1 MIPLLETNRRAIADA
16 CTRYRVARLH
26 AFGSA
31 GRDDYRSGSSDVDLL
46 VEFEAMDPHDLVDA
60 YFGLLDDLRTLLCA
74 PVDLVMFDAVKNPYV
89 ASAID
94 REKRL
99 LYAA

>member
-16 CTRYRVARLH
+16 CARHHVARLH

-46 VEFEAMDPHDLVDA
+46 VEFEDMHPHELVDA
-60 YFGLLDDLRTLLCA
+60 YFGLLDDLRELLSS
-74 PVDLVMFDAVKNPYV
+74 PVDLVMLDAIENPYI
-89 ASAID
+89 AAAID